1 MQKSVIVPVAEGF
14 EEIEL
19 VSIVDILRRCGIK
32 VTLSA
37 LDSHLEVR
45 GAHEITLKAQC
56 AIDTL
61 APKNF
66 DALILAGGYK
76 GMQNMRASKE
86 LRSLTHRLKAQG
98 ALIAAICAAPIALKS
113 FGLLQGAFT
122 CYPSCKEKIA
132 QTKPA
137 QESTQDS
144 NKQESSTQDFGAH
157 FVDSH
162 IVLDSHTLTAQ
173 GPASAMPFA
182 LCLAELL
189 HTSHTQSFQRE
200 SAFYQNAQNFTS
212 QVVKEVALDLLY
224 AK

>member
-1 MQKSVIVPVAEGF
+1 MQKNVIVPVAEGF

-56 AIDTL
+56 TLDTIKPKDFCAI
-61 APKNF
+61 A
-66 DALILAGGYK
+66 LAGGYK
-76 GMQNMRASKE
+76 GMQNMCKSQE
-86 LRSLTHRLKAQG
+86 LRLLAHALRAQG
-98 ALIAAICAAPIALKS
+98 GLTAAICAAPITLKS
-113 FGLLQGAFT
+113 FELLQGAFT
-122 CYPSCKEKIA
+122 CYPSCKDEVI
-132 QTKPA
+132 QTKPTRESVSKYT
-137 QESTQDS
+137 QDSSTQDS
-144 NKQESSTQDFGAH
+144 GVH

-182 LCLAELL
+182 LSLAELL
-189 HTSHTQSFQRE
+189 HTSYTQRFQRE

-212 QVVKEVALDLLY
+212 QIVKEVALDLLY

>member
-56 AIDTL
+56 AINML
-61 APKNF
+61 NAKEF
-66 DALILAGGYK
+66 DAIALAGGYK
-76 GMQNMRASKE
+76 GMQNMCKSQE
-86 LRSLTHRLKAQG
+86 LRLLAHALRTQG

-113 FGLLQGAFT
+113 FELLQGTFT
-122 CYPSCKEKIA
+122 CYPSCKDEVA

-137 QESTQDS
+137 RESTQDS
-144 NKQESSTQDFGAH
+144 NKQNSGAH

-182 LCLAELL
+182 LSLAELL
-189 HTSHTQSFQRE
+189 HTSHAQRFQRE

-212 QVVKEVALDLLY
+212 QIVKEVALDLLY

>member
-37 LDSHLEVR
+37 LDSRLEVR
-45 GAHEITLKAQC
+45 GAHEITIKAQC
-56 AIDTL
+56 TIDVIK
-61 APKNF
+61 PKEF
-66 DALILAGGYK
+66 DAIALAGGYK
-76 GMQNMRASKE
+76 GMQNMCKSQE
-86 LRSLTHRLKAQG
+86 LRSLAHALRAQG

-122 CYPSCKEKIA
+122 CYPSCKDEVA

-137 QESTQDS
+137 RESMQDS
-144 NKQESSTQDFGAH
+144 SAH

-162 IVLDSHTLTAQ
+162 IVLDSHILTAQ
-173 GPASAMPFA
+173 GPANAMPFA
-182 LCLAELL
+182 LSLAELL
-189 HTSHTQSFQRE
+189 YTSHVQSFQRE
-200 SAFYQNAQNFTS
+200 STFYQNAQNFVS
-212 QVVKEVALDLLY
+212 QIVKEVALDLLY